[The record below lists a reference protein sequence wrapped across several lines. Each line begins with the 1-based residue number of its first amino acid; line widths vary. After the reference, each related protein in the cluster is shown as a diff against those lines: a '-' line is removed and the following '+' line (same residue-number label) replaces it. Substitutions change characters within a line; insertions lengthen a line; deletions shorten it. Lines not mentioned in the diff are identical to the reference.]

1 MHAAFQKLFSLKGKW
16 AFSLLALVCAVTSF
30 GQTSGVPVEILR
42 ANTMS
47 IQKVNDSVSLTIL
60 EGDVMLKQGSTI
72 FKCNRCVKNDHAN
85 TFEAWG
91 NVHINDS
98 DTTDIY
104 SNHLRY
110 LTNRQIAYLNGDVK
124 LTDGHAVLT
133 TPSAEYNMATNI
145 ATYRNGGKVV
155 NQKTVITSRAA
166 NYYTDIKD
174 VIFMENV
181 RVNDPAYNIIADSLL
196 YNTDNQIARFIT
208 YTTIR
213 DSANRTITTREGFYN
228 LRTGDAEF
236 GQRSMVNDNNK
247 TTVIADS
254 LTLTEEFAQAK
265 GQAVVVDSV
274 RGTIIIADL
283 IYQNRITE
291 AVLATRNPLMII
303 KQDNDS
309 IYVTADTLFS
319 AKLTDLYNNRPMPD
333 TLAQHTPQTQVPPV
347 MDSTLLQAD
356 PGRLLKDSLGI
367 NTDSSLL
374 IKDSTGLLDAGKL
387 LKDSAVLKRPPPASQ
402 MADSAAALQA
412 GKMPDA
418 AKKDSLLS
426 KIPPGIAAPTV
437 NRTDTAGLTT
447 KQPAVTTP
455 AQKREAA
462 RLARDSVA
470 RDDSTNRY
478 FEAFHNVK
486 IYSDSVQAVSD
497 SLFYSFRDSTFRLY
511 KDPVVWGQNNNQ
523 ITGDTLFLFTKNKQ
537 PYRFE
542 AIRNAFMLT
551 HLELEAFNQIK
562 SSRIDGF
569 FTNGNLDSIR
579 AKGSVQAIYYL
590 QDEDSAY
597 TGVNHVTQ
605 TDIIDAYIVDK
616 QLKKV
621 VLRGE
626 PKGVVYPIR
635 QKRPGEMQL
644 EGFRWREAERP
655 KTKYDL
661 L

>member
-1 MHAAFQKLFSLKGKW
+1 MHSFFQNLFSLHRKC
-16 AFSLLALVCAVTSF
+16 ASSLMVLCCAVTAF
-30 GQTSGVPVEILR
+30 AQTSGVPVEILR

-47 IQKVNDSVSLTIL
+47 LQKVNDSVNLTIL
-60 EGDVMLKQGSTI
+60 EGDVVLKQGNTI
-72 FKCNRCVKNDHAN
+72 FKCNRCVKNDQAN

-104 SNHLRY
+104 ANHLRY

-145 ATYRNGGKVV
+145 ATYSNGGKVV

-174 VIFMENV
+174 VIFMRDV
-181 RVNDPAYNIIADSLL
+181 LVNDPAYKIVADSLL

-319 AKLTDLYNNRPMPD
+319 AKLSDLYDNKPMPD
-333 TLAQHTPQTQVPPV
+333 TLSQGAPQTPNPPI
-347 MDSTLLQAD
+347 MDSALLQVD
-356 PGRLLKDSLGI
+356 PRRLLRDSTGI
-367 NTDSSLL
+367 YTDSSLL
-374 IKDSTGLLDAGKL
+374 
-387 LKDSAVLKRPPPASQ
+387 LKDSALAQLPPPVSQ
-402 MADSAAALQA
+402 KADSAAILLA
-412 GKMPDA
+412 GKISDPA
-418 AKKDSLLS
+418 KDSLLP
-426 KIPPGIAAPTV
+426 KVPPGITAPTV
-437 NRTDTAGLTT
+437 NRTDTVAL
-447 KQPAVTTP
+447 KSNRPAVTTP

-462 RLARDSVA
+462 RLTRDSAA

-486 IYSDSVQAVSD
+486 IFSDSVQAVSD

-542 AIRNAFMLT
+542 AIRNAFMIT

-579 AKGSVQAIYYL
+579 AKGSVQAIYFL

-621 VLRGE
+621 VLRGD

>member
-1 MHAAFQKLFSLKGKW
+1 MIKIKQLIQKWLSLKQ
-16 AFSLLALVCAVTSF
+16 SNYLLVILALLSGLCA
-30 GQTSGVPVEILR
+30 GAQTSGVPVEIIS

-47 IQKVNDSVSLTIL
+47 LQKSGDSSNLTIL
-60 EGDVMLKQGSTI
+60 EGNVVLRQGKTI
-72 FKCNRCVKNDHAN
+72 FKCNRCIKNDQAN

-98 DTTDIY
+98 DTTNIY

-110 LTNRQIAYLNGDVK
+110 LTDRQIAYLDGNVR

-133 TPSAEYNMATNI
+133 TPSAVYNMSNNMATY
-145 ATYRNGGKVV
+145 TNGGKVV
-155 NQKTVITSRAA
+155 NKNTVITSRAA

-174 VIFMENV
+174 VIFMRDV
-181 RVNDPAYNIIADSLL
+181 RVNDPAYNIVTDSLL

-213 DSANRTITTREGFYN
+213 DSANRTIVTREGFYN
-228 LRTGDAEF
+228 LRSGDAEF

-254 LTLTEEFAQAK
+254 LTLTEGFAQAK

-309 IYVTADTLFS
+309 IYITADTLFT
-319 AKLTDLYNNRPMPD
+319 AKLTDLYESM
-333 TLAQHTPQTQVPPV
+333 PV
-347 MDSTLLQAD
+347 MDNVT
-356 PGRLLKDSLGI
+356 GDSLQQETEEPGQLPPNLPQNI
-367 NTDSSLL
+367 SAANN
-374 IKDSTGLLDAGKL
+374 DST
-387 LKDSAVLKRPPPASQ
+387 AVQPAVAQPAEVTPANLPRPGNRQRPPGLPVANNNVSSK
-402 MADSAAALQA
+402 A
-412 GKMPDA
+412 
-418 AKKDSLLS
+418 DSLLS
-426 KIPPGIAAPTV
+426 DSTAVIAA
-437 NRTDTAGLTT
+437 
-447 KQPAVTTP
+447 
-455 AQKREAA
+455 A
-462 RLARDSVA
+462 RQLSPKERRDSIA

-486 IYSDSVQAVSD
+486 IYTDSMQAVSD

-511 KDPVVWGQNNNQ
+511 KDPVVWGQDNNQ
-523 ITGDTLFLFTKNKQ
+523 ITGDTLLLHTKNKQ
-537 PYRFE
+537 PHWFE
-542 AIRNAFMLT
+542 AINNAFMLS
-551 HLELEAFNQIK
+551 HLEREAFNQIK
-562 SSRIDGF
+562 STRIDGY
-569 FTNGNLDSIR
+569 FTNGNLDSVR
-579 AKGSVQAIYYL
+579 AKGSAEAIYYL
-590 QDEDSAY
+590 QDDDSAY
-597 TGVNHVTQ
+597 TGINQ
-605 TDIIDAYIVDK
+605 SASDMIDAYLMNK

-621 VLRGE
+621 VLRGQ
-626 PKGVVYPIR
+626 PKGTIFPIR
-635 QKRPGEMQL
+635 QKNPKEMQL
-644 EGFRWREAERP
+644 QGFNWREAERP